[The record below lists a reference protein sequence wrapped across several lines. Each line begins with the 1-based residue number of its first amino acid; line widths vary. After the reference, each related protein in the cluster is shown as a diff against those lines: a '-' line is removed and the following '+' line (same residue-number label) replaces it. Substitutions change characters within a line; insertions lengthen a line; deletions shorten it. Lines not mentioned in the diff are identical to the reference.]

1 MKQIIK
7 PMLAVEVNFDKL
19 RYPVYSQPKLDGIR
33 VIIKDGVVYSRS
45 LKAIPNKHVQSLFG
59 HLHGADG
66 ELIVGDVTAHD
77 VFQKTTSGVM
87 SKDGEPNVTLY
98 AFDVWNQT
106 DKTYE
111 SRYNTLLEVIY
122 QQPQVYDVPYSTI
135 RTQKELL
142 VYADTQIST
151 GYEGI
156 MLRNPYA
163 PYKYGRATNNTQELL
178 KYKLF
183 EDSEFKCIG
192 VEELM
197 HNENELK
204 LDELGYAERS
214 SCKDGLKPS
223 GMLGALILMWKDNE
237 KLTVSTFKVGT
248 GFTEQQRKDIFAE
261 KDSANSIIGKFVKV
275 KYQSSGMKDKP
286 RFPSFVGVRSREDM

>member
-1 MKQIIK
+1 MKQVIK
-7 PMLAVEVNFDKL
+7 PMLATEVDFNKL
-19 RYPVYSQPKLDGIR
+19 RYPVYAQPKLDGIR
-33 VIIKDGVVYSRS
+33 VIVKDGIVYSRS
-45 LKAIPNKHVQSLFG
+45 LKEIPNKHIQSLFG

-66 ELIVGDVTAHD
+66 ELIVGDVTAQD

-87 SKDGEPNVTLY
+87 SKEGEPDVTLY
-98 AFDVWNQT
+98 AFDMWNQT

-122 QQPQVYDVPYSTI
+122 QQPQVYDVRYNTI
-135 RTQKELL
+135 NTHKELL
-142 VYADTQIST
+142 AYADKQIQA

-156 MLRNPYA
+156 MLRNPNTT
-163 PYKYGRATNNTQELL
+163 YKYGRATNNTQELL

-183 EDSEFKCIG
+183 EDSEFECVG

-223 GMLGALILMWKDNE
+223 GMLGALILKWKDNE
-237 KLTVSTFKVGT
+237 TFKVGT

-261 KDSANSIIGKFVKV
+261 KDSDNSIIGKLVKV
-275 KYQSSGMKDKP
+275 KYQASGMKDKP

>member
-1 MKQIIK
+1 
-7 PMLAVEVNFDKL
+7 MLAVEVDFNKL
-19 RYPVYSQPKLDGIR
+19 RYPVYAQPKLDGIR
-33 VIIKDGVVYSRS
+33 VIIKDGIVYSRS
-45 LKAIPNKHVQSLFG
+45 LKPIPNKHIQTLFG
-59 HLHGADG
+59 HLHGVDG
-66 ELIVGDVTAHD
+66 ELIVGNPTAQD

-122 QQPQVYDVPYSTI
+122 QQTQVYDVRYNTV
-135 RTQKELL
+135 RTHKELL
-142 VYADTQIST
+142 VYADTQISA

-156 MLRNPYA
+156 MLRNPNTT
-163 PYKYGRATNNTQELL
+163 YKHGRATNNTQELL

-183 EDSEFKCIG
+183 EDSEFECVG

-204 LDELGYAERS
+204 TDELGYAERS

-223 GMLGALILMWKDNE
+223 GMLGALILKWKDNE
-237 KLTVSTFKVGT
+237 TFKVGT

-261 KDSANSIIGKFVKV
+261 KDSDNSIIGKLVKV

-286 RFPSFVGVRSREDM
+286 RFPSFVGVRSELDT

>member
-7 PMLAVEVNFDKL
+7 PMLAVEVDFNKL
-19 RYPVYSQPKLDGIR
+19 RYPIFTQPKLDGIR

-45 LKAIPNKHVQSLFG
+45 LKPIPNKHVQSLFG

-66 ELIVGDVTAHD
+66 ELIVGNPTAHD
-77 VFQKTTSGVM
+77 VFQKTTSSVM
-87 SKDGEPNVTLY
+87 SKEGEPDVTLY
-98 AFDVWNQT
+98 AFDVW
-106 DKTYE
+106 DKPTSIFEMRQQCLRLKCCEE
-111 SRYNTLLEVIY
+111 SDVEL
-122 QQPQVYDVPYSTI
+122 VPYECINTH
-135 RTQKELL
+135 KELL
-142 VYADTQIST
+142 DYANTQIQS

-156 MLRNPYA
+156 MLRNPNTT
-163 PYKYGRATNNTQELL
+163 YKHGRATNNTQELL

-183 EDSEFKCIG
+183 TDAEFECVG

-223 GMLGALILMWKDNE
+223 GMLGALILKWKDND
-237 KLTVSTFKVGT
+237 TFKVGT

-261 KDSANSIIGKFVKV
+261 KDSDNSIIGKLIKV
-275 KYQSSGMKDKP
+275 KYQASGMKDKP
-286 RFPSFVGVRSREDM
+286 RFPSFVGVRSIEDM